1 LLGYDSNS
9 RAYHV
14 FNKDSSCVETTCDA
28 IFEETNDYQ
37 VEQYDLDDVD
47 DEEVPCDALRIM
59 AIDDVR
65 PQEANEDQPSLN
77 ETAPATQED
86 DQDQEGE

>member
-1 LLGYDSNS
+1 M
-9 RAYHV
+9 
-14 FNKDSSCVETTCDA
+14 
-28 IFEETNDYQ
+28 FEETNDYQ

-47 DEEVPCDALRIM
+47 NEEVPCDALRIM